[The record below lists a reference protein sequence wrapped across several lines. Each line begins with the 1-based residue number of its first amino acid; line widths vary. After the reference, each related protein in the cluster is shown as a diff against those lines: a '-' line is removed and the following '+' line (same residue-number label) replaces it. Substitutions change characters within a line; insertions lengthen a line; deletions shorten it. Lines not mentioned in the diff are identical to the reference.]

1 MKVRINAQAFH
12 AAQQC
17 AAAKDVRFYLNGVYL
32 APNGDCVGTDGYTL
46 ALTPGAGDFAD
57 IPHRLIKIKEVV
69 PAKAEY
75 IELDTDA
82 RIASFVTLSEVV
94 LKRVGYETE
103 PDEFRYPDYMR
114 TVPKKTGPKEAIAF
128 DGFYLA
134 RATKVF
140 RSVKG
145 IRFEFC
151 TEING
156 PAVLTSP
163 QSQTKMLVMPIRL

>member
-1 MKVRINAQAFH
+1 MKVIINAQAFH
-12 AAQQC
+12 AAQLC

-46 ALTPGAGDFAD
+46 ALTHYAGDFAD
-57 IPHRLIKIKEVV
+57 IPHRLIKIKEAV
-69 PAKAEY
+69 PAKAGY
-75 IELDTDA
+75 VELDTDT
-82 RIASFVTLSEVV
+82 RIASFVTLSDVV

-114 TVPKKTGPKEAIAF
+114 TVPKKTGPKEVIAL
-128 DGFYLA
+128 DGDYLA
-134 RATKVF
+134 RAAKVF
-140 RSVKG
+140 RGVKG

-151 TEING
+151 ETLTG